1 MQRCEWCCF
10 LLSLLLFS
18 LLFSLCIHSLEDAL
32 LFSSAVISIKRA
44 YPLESEHMSEHP
56 KKAVDLQQDSV
67 IWHSELIKNHTK
79 QIYGEMELFRDEWS
93 EFDRILYVQRNYYL
107 FNSPEL
113 EKKRLEVVQWLN
125 SNSNQ
130 LERNVVFQDMKET
143 GLGNSLLAVASS
155 YIVSRILNASFHVNW
170 SMYHEA
176 FDAPLVNFKTDITY
190 ATTDSSYSKWK
201 IRWSGCNPSIKSLE
215 TKPIDQLVP
224 APNLVVTAY
233 YDYSKHLLKSR
244 QYDSTLALAGL
255 VSRPSG
261 KVSKQIYYTEF
272 ALMSAVQLFFQPK
285 PFLRSHIESF
295 FDRWKSFHLIG
306 LQIRMGSGGADFQD
320 SHRFLHFSAV
330 STFISLAEEYRQRRG
345 YKDTEVKWFLST
357 DSSKVE
363 RNLTKLFPDRVI
375 GMETFRRGH
384 SSQEKSNRNGF
395 YRAVLDVAVL
405 SRCEFMVLT
414 NHSSFGMIARMLT
427 TRPSFAIV
435 PARNY

>member
-155 YIVSRILNASFHVNW
+155 YIVSRILNASFHGIIG
-170 SMYHEA
+170 
-176 FDAPLVNFKTDITY
+176 FLVN
-190 ATTDSSYSKWK
+190 
-201 IRWSGCNPSIKSLE
+201 
-215 TKPIDQLVP
+215 
-224 APNLVVTAY
+224 
-233 YDYSKHLLKSR
+233 
-244 QYDSTLALAGL
+244 
-255 VSRPSG
+255 
-261 KVSKQIYYTEF
+261 
-272 ALMSAVQLFFQPK
+272 M
-285 PFLRSHIESF
+285 
-295 FDRWKSFHLIG
+295 
-306 LQIRMGSGGADFQD
+306 
-320 SHRFLHFSAV
+320 
-330 STFISLAEEYRQRRG
+330 
-345 YKDTEVKWFLST
+345 
-357 DSSKVE
+357 
-363 RNLTKLFPDRVI
+363 
-375 GMETFRRGH
+375 
-384 SSQEKSNRNGF
+384 
-395 YRAVLDVAVL
+395 
-405 SRCEFMVLT
+405 
-414 NHSSFGMIARMLT
+414 
-427 TRPSFAIV
+427 
-435 PARNY
+435 